1 MKRIGIIGGMSYE
14 STLHYYEE
22 INRQVNERAGRLI
35 SADLILRSV
44 NFEEYHELME
54 SGDWQKIDDKLSREA
69 LGLVHLGKCDFVAI
83 ATNTMHKVADHVG
96 GLLLLPSDMALR
108 MDIPEDIPLVDIPL
122 IHIGD
127 SIAEKCKEVGAKRVL
142 LLGTKFTMTEDFLK
156 KRLAE
161 HKIETIDL
169 SRHSK
174 DADEIDRIIFQE
186 LCRGVVTDESA
197 DFLVD
202 FIRKFPTDSEPEP
215 DAIILGCTEL
225 DMLIKSESIMG
236 QRKKIPIIDS
246 TKAHIESIV
255 KHCLSD

>member
-14 STLHYYEE
+14 STLHYYKE
-22 INRQVNERAGRLI
+22 INRQVNERAGRLN

-54 SGDWQKIDDKLSREA
+54 SGNWDEIAHRLSHMA
-69 LGLVHLGKCDFVAI
+69 LDLVLLDKCDFVAI
-83 ATNTMHKVADHVG
+83 ATNTMHKVADIVAGPHTVKDTIW
-96 GLLLLPSDMALR
+96 P
-108 MDIPEDIPLVDIPL
+108 PTVTEVDIPL

-161 HKIETIDL
+161 HEIETMDL
-169 SRHSK
+169 SCHSK
-174 DADEIDRIIFQE
+174 DVDEIDRIIFQE
-186 LCRGVVTDESA
+186 LCRGAVTDESA

-225 DMLIKSESIMG
+225 DMLIKSESIRG